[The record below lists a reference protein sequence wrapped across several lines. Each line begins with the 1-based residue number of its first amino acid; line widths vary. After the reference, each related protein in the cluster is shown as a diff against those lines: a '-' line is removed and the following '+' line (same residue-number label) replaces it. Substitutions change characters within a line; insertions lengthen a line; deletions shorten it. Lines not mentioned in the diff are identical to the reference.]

1 MITEIA
7 KIEIRTRNEIF
18 TIEGEVKTEN
28 EWDFENGYLQH
39 RDLTKKLTMEKSI
52 KKDDIA
58 YIRVY
63 PNKEVDSFYHILQY
77 WNGEKFIGLF

>member
-28 EWDFENGYLQH
+28 EWDLETGYLQH
-39 RDLTKKLTMEKSI
+39 RELSKKLTIEKNI
-52 KKDDIA
+52 KK
-58 YIRVY
+58 YILLYR
-63 PNKEVDSFYHILQY
+63 
-77 WNGEKFIGLF
+77 G